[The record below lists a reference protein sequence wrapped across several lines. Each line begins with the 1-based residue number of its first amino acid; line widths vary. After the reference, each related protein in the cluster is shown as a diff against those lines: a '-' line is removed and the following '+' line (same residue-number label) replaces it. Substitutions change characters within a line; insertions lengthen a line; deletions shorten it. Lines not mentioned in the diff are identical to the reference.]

1 MYPSTEDLLK
11 IRDGEP
17 VDATVSAA
25 VDASPALA
33 AEVERLRRAQGAL
46 RGLPAFEPPPGVWER
61 IRADAE
67 LQSPAAMRWRWPLR
81 GVIAASVAV
90 LAIALLARFPPSGG
104 DPVADLQPSVVPS
117 TTVGGSGSVRPLTT
131 PAYASLVAESA
142 RLERALNDITYRP
155 RLVNVGT
162 ATTIS
167 DLQDRIAV
175 IDERLMYAAAYALQ
189 PRQTEALWRQRVD
202 LMNALVK
209 VRYAQAQRFGF

>member
-33 AEVERLRRAQGAL
+33 AEVERLRRGQRAL
-46 RGLPAFEPPPGVWER
+46 RDLPAFEPPPGVWER
-61 IRADAE
+61 IRVDAE
-67 LQSPAAMRWRWPLR
+67 LQSPAASRWRWPLR

-90 LAIALLARFPPSGG
+90 LAITLVTRPPDSGV
-104 DPVADLQPSVVPS
+104 DPVADLQTSVVPS
-117 TTVGGSGSVRPLTT
+117 TTVGGSGSARPLTT

-162 ATTIS
+162 ATTIT

-175 IDERLMYAAAYALQ
+175 IDERLMYAAAYGLQ
-189 PRQTEALWRQRVD
+189 PQQTEALWRQRVD